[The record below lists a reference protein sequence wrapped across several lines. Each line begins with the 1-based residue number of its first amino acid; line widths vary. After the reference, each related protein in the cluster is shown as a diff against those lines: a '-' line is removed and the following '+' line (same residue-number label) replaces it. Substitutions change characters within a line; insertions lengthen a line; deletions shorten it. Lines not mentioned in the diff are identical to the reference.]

1 MAKGSIR
8 YLASFFFI
16 ASFLFTGLTAFAAP
30 PDNFTATMVSSGM
43 EMPMARMGTKSCVE
57 NPAMKGLVTISLA
70 DAKKTIMMNT
80 VSKTYY
86 EQPIQERE
94 ETPNVYDSD
103 MVFDKK
109 KVGTDTID
117 GHPCIKYDTTF
128 YRKSKPEEKHKAT
141 LWEAQDLKDFNIQTE
156 ITVPPNPKYQGA
168 GGKMIMKFKEIKLGA
183 ATASMFEVPPDY
195 KKVNS
200 VPEVMGGRGMGNMS
214 EMMKNIPKGQRPP
227 KP

>member
-1 MAKGSIR
+1 MAKVSIR
-8 YLASFFFI
+8 YPV
-16 ASFLFTGLTAFAAP
+16 SFLFIACFLFAGLPALAAP

-43 EMPMARMGTKSCVE
+43 EMPMARMGAKSRVE

-80 VSKTYY
+80 VSKSYY

-94 ETPNVYDSD
+94 EAPNVYDSD

-109 KVGTDTID
+109 KVGTETID
-117 GHPCIKYDTTF
+117 GHPCIRYDSTF

-156 ITVPPNPKYQGA
+156 ITVPPNPKYPGS
-168 GGKMIMKFKEIKLGA
+168 GGKMVMKFKDIKLGA
-183 ATASMFEVPPDY
+183 ATASMFEVPRDY

-200 VPEVMGGRGMGNMS
+200 MPEVMGAGGMGNIG
-214 EMMKNIPKGQRPP
+214 EMMKNMPKGQRPP